1 MRTLDRFLADAGWAL
16 AWLIGRSLRWEEGG
30 REHLAAARASGRPIL
45 FVFWHNRLLHTC
57 YRLARERL
65 VMMVSQSRDGDIIAR
80 VAHDQGIASVRGSS
94 SRGGTAAL
102 RALARTMKDRG
113 LCGGIT
119 PDGPRGPRYVLQPG
133 ALLAARLA
141 GALIVP
147 LALGFSRKH
156 VFSSWDAFQLPFP
169 FSRARLVFGEPVSLP
184 GGEGGAAFEERRA
197 DLERRLMAVTSAA
210 DRPFGSAG
218 AMRSGEETTG
228 DSPR

>member
-1 MRTLDRFLADAGWAL
+1 MRTLDRYLADAGWAL
-16 AWLIGRSLRWEEGG
+16 AWLIGRSLRWEEEG

-57 YRLARERL
+57 YRISRERL

-80 VAHDQGIASVRGSS
+80 VAHDQGITSVRGSS

-133 ALLAARLA
+133 SLLVARLA
-141 GALIVP
+141 GALIV
-147 LALGFSRKH
+147 LVALGFSRKK
-156 VFSSWDAFQLPFP
+156 VFASWDAFQLPWP
-169 FSRARLVFGEPVSLP
+169 FARARLVFGEPLDLP
-184 GGEGGAAFEERRA
+184 GFAGSAAFEEARLG
-197 DLERRLMAVTSAA
+197 LESRLLAVTTAA
-210 DRPFGSAG
+210 DRPFSR
-218 AMRSGEETTG
+218 RSGVT
-228 DSPR
+228 

>member
-1 MRTLDRFLADAGWAL
+1 VRTLDRILADAGWAL
-16 AWLIGRSLRWEEGG
+16 AWLIGRSLRWEEEGL
-30 REHLAAARASGRPIL
+30 RHLAAARASGRPIL
-45 FVFWHNRLLHTC
+45 FVFWHNRLLHIC
-57 YRLARERL
+57 YRIAREGL

-102 RALARTMKDRG
+102 RALARAMKERG

-197 DLERRLMAVTSAA
+197 DLERRLMAVTSEA

>member
-1 MRTLDRFLADAGWAL
+1 VRTLDRILADSGWAL
-16 AWLIGRSLRWEEGG
+16 AWLIGRSLRWEEEG
-30 REHLAAARASGRPIL
+30 RRHLAAARASGRPIL
-45 FVFWHNRLLHTC
+45 FVFWHNRLLHVC
-57 YRLARERL
+57 YRIAREGL

-102 RALARTMKDRG
+102 RALARAMKERG

-197 DLERRLMAVTSAA
+197 DLERRLAAVTEAA
-210 DRPFGSAG
+210 DRPFGPAG
-218 AMRSGEETTG
+218 R
-228 DSPR
+228 